1 MSGKKLLDSEMSL
14 QKAYVVNM
22 INNSGLTLP
31 KSLANQDLVGESAN
45 FSIHF
50 DKICHCEE
58 MPSIAIPSVSDKSL
72 NPIGGFEQVPREM
85 FSSTP
90 SLTPADM
97 YAYLQKVRRLLLAHR
112 NVGTSKDRAHYEYL
126 LRIIDN
132 SIK

>member
-1 MSGKKLLDSEMSL
+1 MSGRNLSDSEMSL

-22 INNSGLTLP
+22 INNSGLVLP
-31 KSLANQDLVGESAN
+31 KSLAKQSLVGESEDV
-45 FSIHF
+45 SIHF
-50 DKICHCEE
+50 DKFCSCEE
-58 MPSIAIPSVSDKSL
+58 VPSLVIHSVSDNAL
-72 NPIGGFEQVPREM
+72 IPISGFEQVPREM

-97 YAYLQKVRRLLLAHR
+97 FAYLQKVRRLLLAHR
-112 NVGTSKDRAHYEYL
+112 NTGTSKDRAHYDYL